1 MRKLLITGIALCC
14 MGIAAPVFAG
24 PFAALPYSAHST
36 QTKGKKKTKS
46 TMKHAKKSTK
56 SAKSSKKKG

>member
-1 MRKLLITGIALCC
+1 MRRLLITGIALCC
-14 MGIAAPVFAG
+14 IGVAAPAFAG

-46 TMKHAKKSTK
+46 NVKHAKKATK